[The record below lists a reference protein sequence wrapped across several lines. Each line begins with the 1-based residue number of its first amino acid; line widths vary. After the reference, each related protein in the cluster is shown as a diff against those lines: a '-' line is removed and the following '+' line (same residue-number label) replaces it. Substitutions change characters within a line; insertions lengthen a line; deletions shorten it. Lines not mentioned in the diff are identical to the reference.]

1 VNVLG
6 CPVDRLRMDETVERC
21 RELIEQDGVA
31 RQVSVNA
38 AKLVALRDD
47 DRLRQIIAHCD
58 IVNADGQSVVWAS
71 RMLGDPLPERVAGI
85 DLMERLLLLA
95 ERHAYRVFFL
105 GATPRVLERAVTKIR
120 ARHPQL
126 RVAGYHDG
134 YFRADDEDA
143 VRAEISAATPDI
155 LFVAMSSPGKEYWLD
170 SADGLDAR
178 LVMGVG
184 GALDVLAGDVRR
196 APGWIQRLGLEW
208 LYRLAQEPG
217 RLWRRYLTT
226 NARFLLLLARE
237 EIGRA
242 RGIARMQ

>member
-1 VNVLG
+1 
-6 CPVDRLRMDETVERC
+6 MDETVERC

-47 DRLRQIIAHCD
+47 DRLRQIIARCD

-105 GATPRVLERAVTKIR
+105 GATPRVLERAVRKIR